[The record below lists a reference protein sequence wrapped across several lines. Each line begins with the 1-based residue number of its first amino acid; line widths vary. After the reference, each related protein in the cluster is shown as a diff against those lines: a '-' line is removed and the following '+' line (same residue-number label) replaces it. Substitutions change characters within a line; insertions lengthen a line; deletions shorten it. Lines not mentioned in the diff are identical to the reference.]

1 MKNSLQ
7 LKLSQHL
14 ALTPQLQQ
22 SIKLLQLSTLEL
34 NQELERFLMENPLLE
49 RAEGWNE
56 DTPAAVPGGN
66 LQRDGESAPASAEG
80 ASSASTDGDNAS
92 GDTAPG
98 EGWDFDD
105 AWSGDNS
112 GSNWKEGDEDTEF
125 PLQAAAAP
133 SLLDHLLSQLRLLNL
148 TDRDLALCSWLIA
161 HLDEEGYLGSSLE
174 DILAQREEDELLATA
189 VLHGAAGPQT
199 EAGDQPKRLEYLA
212 ADAEAGGVAAGGVA
226 AGNAETWDADLT
238 DSGMGDV
245 DLDDLQVAL
254 TLIQS
259 LDPAG
264 VGARSLGECLAI
276 QLQALDASAPG
287 RSCAIEI
294 ARKHLPLLA
303 NRDYLRLRRQLG
315 CDEDE
320 LRLAQKLVAQCNPRP
335 AAHFNVSEARFVI
348 PDVMVRKLRNRW
360 VVTLN
365 PDAMPKLRINR
376 LYADI
381 LNRNREHGGQMSAQL
396 QEARWLIKN
405 VQQRFETILK
415 VSQAIVERQR
425 HFFEHGEVAMR
436 PLVLREIADTVG
448 LHESTVSRVTTQKF
462 MLTPRGIF
470 ELKYF
475 FSSHVG
481 TDTGGAASSTAI
493 RALIKQLVSA
503 EDCRKPL
510 SDSRISDILAQQ
522 GIVVARRTV
531 AKYREAMQIHPAS
544 QRKSL

>member
-7 LKLSQHL
+7 ITVSQHL

-49 RAEGWNE
+49 RAEPWAE
-56 DTPAAVPGGN
+56 DGAAAGAAGAAG
-66 LQRDGESAPASAEG
+66 LTGSERSASEA
-80 ASSASTDGDNAS
+80 ASSPSADSSTETGDG
-92 GDTAPG
+92 TAERATDADWEG
-98 EGWDFDD
+98 EGSWTGD
-105 AWSGDNS
+105 AGPWR
-112 GSNWKEGDEDTEF
+112 EGDEDGDY
-125 PLQAAAAP
+125 PAQAAAAP
-133 SLLDHLLSQLRLLNL
+133 SLVEHLVSQLRLLNL
-148 TDRDLALCSWLIA
+148 SDRDLALCSLLIA
-161 HLDEEGYLGSSLE
+161 HLDEDGYLTTPLADLAPE
-174 DILAQREEDELLATA
+174 LAQDDTPEPVHDLAPDDEDPP
-189 VLHGAAGPQT
+189 GRT
-199 EAGDQPKRLEYLA
+199 EQ
-212 ADAEAGGVAAGGVA
+212 
-226 AGNAETWDADLT
+226 DLQ
-238 DSGMGDV
+238 
-245 DLDDLQVAL
+245 DLQVAL
-254 TLIQS
+254 TLVQS

-264 VGARSLGECLAI
+264 VGARNLGECLAA
-276 QLQALDASAPG
+276 QLALLPAGAPG
-287 RSCAIEI
+287 REAALGI
-294 ARKHLPLLA
+294 AREHLNLLA
-303 NRDYLRLRRQLG
+303 NRDFLRLRRVLG
-315 CDEDE
+315 CDEDT
-320 LRLAQKLVAQCNPRP
+320 LRAAQKLIGQCNPRP
-335 AAHFNVSEARFVI
+335 AAHFHASEARYVV
-348 PDVMVRKLRNRW
+348 PDVVVRKSRNRW
-360 VVTLN
+360 TVQLN
-365 PDAMPKLRINR
+365 PDAMPRLRINR

-381 LNRNREHGGQMSAQL
+381 LNRSREHGGQMSAQL

-405 VQQRFETILK
+405 VQQRFDTILK

-493 RALIKQLVSA
+493 RALIRQLVAA